1 MCKYSPINGTKIED
15 VYFFTCSAGVG
26 CTGTFITLDIC
37 LLEQADVEHMVGIPN
52 IMNNIRHQRMKLV
65 QTVVC
70 VSAIAIKMIPCELN
84 LCGFLL

>member
-1 MCKYSPINGTKIED
+1 MCKYSPINGTKIEE

-37 LLEQADVEHMVGIPN
+37 LEQVEVEHMVGIPN
-52 IMNNIRHQRMKLV
+52 IIKNIRHQRMKLV

-70 VSAIAIKMIPCELN
+70 VSAIVVNMIPCV
-84 LCGFLL
+84 